1 MQALELCFSSKTP
14 TTPTT
19 AAAAATKAPATAA
32 AASRAVEVAPTE
44 PADVK
49 DEDAEQLATVGRPEF
64 YSALRPDTEEQHDED
79 GDDVASDVSGDDDAV
94 HSDSEQE
101 DSNNDNDDRY
111 TDEEFDTELVG
122 DVSTG
127 DAPDSAE
134 IEPLLAT
141 VSQDSSLLQAQAEED
156 ALSGSAQYS
165 RIAVDI
171 TAAPQQ
177 SQQQSDAPASPPHR
191 RAPSNEEGAPAIT
204 ATHSDGIVDGL
215 AMECL
220 CIDFGREHVSDR
232 HNSTTESM
240 SI

>member
-101 DSNNDNDDRY
+101 DSNNDNDRY
-111 TDEEFDTELVG
+111 SDEEYDNELVD
-122 DVSTG
+122 DVSAG

-134 IEPLLAT
+134 TEPLLVT
-141 VSQDSSLLQAQAEED
+141 VSQDSSLLQAQAEQD

-165 RIAVDI
+165 SIAE
-171 TAAPQQ
+171 T
-177 SQQQSDAPASPPHR
+177 
-191 RAPSNEEGAPAIT
+191 
-204 ATHSDGIVDGL
+204 
-215 AMECL
+215 
-220 CIDFGREHVSDR
+220 
-232 HNSTTESM
+232 
-240 SI
+240 